1 MPSAAR
7 GLEPTGR
14 VIALKGAPDR
24 WDCNGDSLPGR
35 IVRSGKGEF
44 LSALTGSGA
53 SDSKAS
59 WYALQVRSRKEG
71 YVASQILGQ
80 GYECLLPTYKSVRKW
95 SDRVKEIEQPLFPG
109 YLFCRFDFQNRR
121 PVITTPGVLQIVGYG
136 RTAIP
141 VSDEEIQAL
150 QLAVSSGMP
159 KQPWPYLEVGQRV
172 RVIYGTLTGLEG
184 ILVNVKGN
192 HRVVLS
198 VTLLQRSVAM
208 EVETSWLSP
217 VMEESKEGLTQRIL
231 QPVRVQLGN

>member
-1 MPSAAR
+1 
-7 GLEPTGR
+7 
-14 VIALKGAPDR
+14 
-24 WDCNGDSLPGR
+24 
-35 IVRSGKGEF
+35 
-44 LSALTGSGA
+44 LTESGA

-59 WYALQVRSRKEG
+59 WYALQVRSRKES

-95 SDRVKEIEQPLFPG
+95 SDRVKELEQPLFPG

-141 VSDEEIQAL
+141 VSDQEIQAL
-150 QLAVSSGMP
+150 QFAVSSGIP

-208 EVETSWLSP
+208 EVESSWVSP
-217 VMEESKEGLTQRIL
+217 AREESREGLAQRIL
-231 QPVRVQLGN
+231 RPAHAQLGS